1 MKETVRTVEEKSKH
15 LVHRVEEKSHDLIY
29 KWEEKSREF
38 IRNFL
43 ELFGPDKAW
52 YMIQERS
59 GRVLQALSPYQS
71 PSTSPSS
78 SPTRGRST
86 SPVTQ
91 WPLLRFRSP
100 PPKGASVSSSEGDE
114 GEMQMPL
121 NVYTLTFNFL
131 YFMHNTD
138 LQMHAAQSPH

>member
-1 MKETVRTVEEKSKH
+1 MSINISKKQEKKYRLQEQVDRMKETVSTVEEKSKH
-15 LVHRVEEKSHDLIY
+15 LVHRVEEKSHNLIY

-38 IRNFL
+38 IKKL
-43 ELFGPDKAW
+43 PGVH
-52 YMIQERS
+52 MIQERS
-59 GRVLQALSPYQS
+59 GLVLQALSPYQS

-86 SPVTQ
+86 SPVSQ

-114 GEMQMPL
+114 GE
-121 NVYTLTFNFL
+121 N
-131 YFMHNTD
+131 
-138 LQMHAAQSPH
+138 

>member
-1 MKETVRTVEEKSKH
+1 MY
-15 LVHRVEEKSHDLIY
+15 HDILHFKLMFFY
-29 KWEEKSREF
+29 V
-38 IRNFL
+38 L
-43 ELFGPDKAW
+43 QH
-52 YMIQERS
+52 MIQERS

-86 SPVTQ
+86 SPVTH

-114 GEMQMPL
+114 GEM
-121 NVYTLTFNFL
+121 
-131 YFMHNTD
+131 
-138 LQMHAAQSPH
+138 

>member
-38 IRNFL
+38 IGNFL

-52 YMIQERS
+52 VNEGHLQSWGITHAVLFCISNCVLCALQHMIQERS

-86 SPVTQ
+86 SPASH

-100 PPKGASVSSSEGDE
+100 PPKGASISSSEGDE
-114 GEMQMPL
+114 GEK
-121 NVYTLTFNFL
+121 
-131 YFMHNTD
+131 
-138 LQMHAAQSPH
+138 